1 MSLLILF
8 DGQPSVA
15 PPSAINITDINIL
28 TKRLVRITF
37 DDEIIVNDNY
47 NAVSNYSINVL
58 QGSGAVEVVGVLPIN
73 TDTSLDLIL
82 ITYPMTSD
90 TRYEVSI
97 DSLQTRDGLDFSVL
111 GEYVARVTKGDS
123 ILRSIPQHYDTRPE
137 SNLHQILLAMGQQDD
152 LIGGSRSE
160 DI

>member
-8 DGQPSVA
+8 DSGGTTTVSA
-15 PPSAINITDINIL
+15 PVNVVDINIL
-28 TKRLVRITF
+28 TKRLVRIVF
-37 DDEIIVNDNY
+37 DDEVVVTDNY
-47 NAVSNYSINVL
+47 NDISNYDINAIE
-58 QGSGAVEVVGVLPIN
+58 GSGDVRVTGVLPIN

-82 ITYPMTSD
+82 ITDPMRSD
-90 TRYEVSI
+90 TRYEVSAT
-97 DSLQTRDGLDFSVL
+97 SLQNRSGVDFGVL

-123 ILRSIPQHYDTRPE
+123 VLRSIPMHYDKRSK
-137 SNLHQILLAMGQQDD
+137 SNLHQILLAMGQADD